1 MTTRRANPSITGA
14 PRPMHASTRLSA
26 SRVFEILSRDSFSI
40 TVLILHATSH
50 LSVYCV
56 WPTSARLLL
65 LVRLLGLTSC
75 LAPTYVF
82 FSKFG
87 DGFSAP
93 TLGNVES
100 TTGSSPIHRQSGL
113 TPLSPSSYPCR
124 VNSHSP
130 SP

>member
-1 MTTRRANPSITGA
+1 MTTRRANPSLTGA
-14 PRPMHASTRLSA
+14 PRPMHTSTRLSA
-26 SRVFEILSRDSFSI
+26 SRVFEILSRETSRL
-40 TVLILHATSH
+40 TVLIHATSH

-56 WPTSARLLL
+56 WATSARLLL

-113 TPLSPSSYPCR
+113 TPLRPSSYPCR

>member
-1 MTTRRANPSITGA
+1 MTTRRAHPSITGA
-14 PRPMHASTRLSA
+14 PRPMHTSTRLSA
-26 SRVFEILSRDSFSI
+26 SRVERFFLEILSRL

-56 WPTSARLLL
+56 WATSARLLL